1 MNKIIKKIYR
11 FIDKLII
18 VPISR
23 LIYNIQNF
31 MKTKGG
37 FIEKVLNRPTFLIYF
52 SLGLAL
58 IFFLLIDSKVI
69 SLVKN
74 NAEVITKVPVS
85 VKYNEEAY
93 VLEGVPETVDI
104 TLTGRKGDIYLAK
117 QLGEFEVMLDMT
129 NYTPS
134 ESAYKVYFTYNKNID
149 NLVYRLD
156 PSYVSV
162 VVKNKVSSV
171 FPIESELIN
180 THKLLPKLSVK
191 DVSLANSEV
200 VVKGSEQ
207 TLEKIAQVKA
217 LIDLDNSDLKESGS
231 YDVDSKLVAY
241 DSAGNV
247 INNVEIVPN
256 TVSSTILLDSYS
268 VNLPIEI
275 ITNGNLKAG
284 KSIASILINNQEKYS
299 LTVYGNEKELNNLKS
314 FPVGISVDGLGSDNV
329 KTFNVNLVKPNGVR
343 YMSATS
349 VTVTLTFG
357 NEQQKT
363 MSIET
368 INKRNLG
375 ANLNANI
382 ISGSQINVICKGV
395 TSALDKISVS
405 DVKAYVDLTGLGVGD
420 HDVPIQIEN
429 NNPLVTYVVEST
441 IKVRITKE

>member
-1 MNKIIKKIYR
+1 MNKIIKKIYH
-11 FIDKLII
+11 FLDKWII

-23 LIYNIQNF
+23 LIYNIQNLL
-31 MKTKGG
+31 KTKGG

-74 NAEVITKVPVS
+74 NAEVITKVPVT

-171 FPIESELIN
+171 FPIEYELIN

-191 DVSLANSEV
+191 DVSLVNSEV

-207 TLEKIAQVKA
+207 ALEKIAQVKA
-217 LIDLDNSDLKESGS
+217 LVDLDNSDLKESGS

-241 DSAGNV
+241 DNAGNV
-247 INNVEIVPN
+247 INNV
-256 TVSSTILLDSYS
+256 
-268 VNLPIEI
+268 
-275 ITNGNLKAG
+275 
-284 KSIASILINNQEKYS
+284 
-299 LTVYGNEKELNNLKS
+299 
-314 FPVGISVDGLGSDNV
+314 
-329 KTFNVNLVKPNGVR
+329 
-343 YMSATS
+343 
-349 VTVTLTFG
+349 
-357 NEQQKT
+357 
-363 MSIET
+363 
-368 INKRNLG
+368 
-375 ANLNANI
+375 
-382 ISGSQINVICKGV
+382 
-395 TSALDKISVS
+395 
-405 DVKAYVDLTGLGVGD
+405 
-420 HDVPIQIEN
+420 
-429 NNPLVTYVVEST
+429 
-441 IKVRITKE
+441 